1 MYRLLPRVVEGYI
14 FIVKLDCVDSQVTL
28 VSRTLGPFNF
38 FLSLL
43 KLERLRNGR
52 GLQCSRRTRRHGGP
66 DPGASDGEPAFAA
79 GGGGAR
85 TASTGARATGADGE
99 ITAVQGN
106 GRGEFRGL
114 VLRSTLGDG

>member
-1 MYRLLPRVVEGYI
+1 MICKVRLCRQSSYI
-14 FIVKLDCVDSQVTL
+14 GV
-28 VSRTLGPFNF
+28 RTLGPFY

-79 GGGGAR
+79 GGRGAR
-85 TASTGARATGADGE
+85 TASDEQAPGRPGDLPPFKATAAENFEAWLYVALSATADLAIG
-99 ITAVQGN
+99 
-106 GRGEFRGL
+106 
-114 VLRSTLGDG
+114 